1 MFAFSFFLAF
11 PFKQISFVL
20 EKVCNPGKVGNRDYT
35 LSKGNKGIRMQ
46 IHKTPYFFG
55 VSDKP
60 SQSTYENML
69 EAVTLVKMKQQ
80 MTNNNN
86 IKLNFIIMK

>member
-1 MFAFSFFLAF
+1 
-11 PFKQISFVL
+11 
-20 EKVCNPGKVGNRDYT
+20 
-35 LSKGNKGIRMQ
+35 MQ